1 MNNVFL
7 SRIRNARTFLTR
19 LWVLSRPYWYA
30 NDWAT
35 LRLGPWSMRVPE
47 RWIARATLLAITVL
61 SVLSVYVTKL
71 LNDWNGRFYNALQD
85 KNEAAFWQ
93 EMTYWVVIV
102 ALYIV
107 MTVYRSWLMQ
117 LLTIRWRCWLSEVY
131 FRDWLSDRTY
141 YRMELNK
148 HGTDNPEQRIE
159 QDCATFATQTLSLS
173 LNLLT
178 QVMTLVTFIAVLW
191 RLSGSFSLPIFGGV
205 AIPGYMMWVA
215 VIYALFGS
223 VLTYI
228 IGRPLVRTYFMLE
241 RYGADFRYRMTRVR
255 ENAESIAL
263 YHGEANE
270 EGRLGQ
276 ALGRIKDTWWNLMR
290 YNKRLTWL
298 TSFYGQA
305 ASVFPIIVAAPH
317 YFRGD
322 ISFGVLTQTAGAF
335 AQVQGSLSWFVDS
348 YTTLADW
355 TAVLERLTTFSEAM
369 AREKHAASTKTGFVT
384 SHENAPH
391 ITLDHLSVDLPNGM
405 RLLDDVTL
413 EIQRGETIILSG
425 PSGSGK
431 TTLFRVLAGLWP
443 FGSGRLTLPTNA
455 RVLFL
460 PQKPYLPV
468 GSLREVLCYPQAAAA
483 IDEAT
488 CAEALQACA
497 LRHLSMR
504 LDENANWS
512 MLLSGGEQQR
522 LAFARALLLK
532 PDWLFLDEATSAL
545 DEATETRMYDLVR
558 QRLPGVTMI
567 SIAHKPAVVR
577 FHKRRLHIDAAHH
590 VLDSHVLPASSSP

>member
-1 MNNVFL
+1 M
-7 SRIRNARTFLTR
+7 
-19 LWVLSRPYWYA
+19 
-30 NDWAT
+30 
-35 LRLGPWSMRVPE
+35 
-47 RWIARATLLAITVL
+47 
-61 SVLSVYVTKL
+61 LSVYVTKL
-71 LNDWNGRFYNALQD
+71 LNDWNGRFYNALQE

-93 EMTYWVVIV
+93 EMTYWVLIV

-117 LLTIRWRCWLSEVY
+117 LLTIRWRCWLSQVY

-191 RLSGSFSLPIFGGV
+191 RLSGSFSLPFFGGV

-276 ALGRIKDTWWNLMR
+276 ALDRINGTWWNLMR

-317 YFRGD
+317 YFKGD

-369 AREKHAASTKTGFVT
+369 AREKQAASMKTGFKT
-384 SHENAPH
+384 SHEIAPR
-391 ITLDHLSVDLPNGM
+391 IALDHLSVDLPSGM

-413 EIQRGETIILSG
+413 TIQRGETIVLSG

-443 FGSGRLTLPTNA
+443 YGSGRLTLPTDA
-455 RVLFL
+455 RGLFL

-468 GSLREVLCYPQAAAA
+468 GSLREALCYPQTAAA
-483 IDEAT
+483 IDDAT
-488 CAEALQACA
+488 CREALQACA
-497 LRHLSMR
+497 LEHLSMR
-504 LDENANWS
+504 FDEITNWS

-545 DEATETRMYDLVR
+545 DEATEIRMYDLVR

-577 FHKRRLHIDAAHH
+577 FHKRQLHIDATHH
-590 VLDSHVLPASSSP
+590 VVDSNVLPAS